1 MQHSRDWMNSQA
13 HFAMNEAAKTMK
25 SIPRIALIS
34 GATGFIGSHL
44 VAKLIRAG
52 WQIHIV
58 SRPNSCLPGIPEF
71 SMVCNHVHDGTAE
84 GMIGI
89 VKDVKPNLVI
99 HLASL
104 FLSQHKPGDIEELI
118 KSNILFGTQLLEA
131 MKTNNVKHFINTGT
145 TWQHYGKQ
153 EYGPVN
159 LYAATKQAFEALI
172 QYYVESDGLQVI
184 TLKLTDSYGLDDPR
198 PKLMNLLKRV
208 AENMQ
213 PLAMSPG
220 EQRIDIVHVD
230 DVVRAYVIAAERL
243 LSGSVERHECYA
255 VRSGLPLQLREL
267 VRVVEYELGRKLP
280 INWGEREYRNREVM
294 EPWEGEL
301 LPGWSAQVDLAQ
313 GIRTLFPGHNLP
325 IHSSKGLHNE

>member
-1 MQHSRDWMNSQA
+1 MNDVA
-13 HFAMNEAAKTMK
+13 ITMK
-25 SIPRIALIS
+25 SSSRIALVS

-44 VAKLIRAG
+44 VPKLIRAG

-58 SRPNSCLPGIPEF
+58 GRENSCPPDIPEF
-71 SMVCNHVHDGTAE
+71 SMVGNHIHDGSTE

-89 VKDVKPNLVI
+89 LKDVKPNLVI

-104 FLSQHKPGDIEELI
+104 FLSQHKPGDVEELI
-118 KSNILFGTQLLEA
+118 KSNMLFGTQLLEA
-131 MKTNNVKHFINTGT
+131 MKINNVKHFINTGT

-153 EYGPVN
+153 EYSPVN

-184 TLKLTDSYGLDDPR
+184 TLKLTDSYGPDDPR

-230 DVVRAYVIAAERL
+230 DVVRAYAMAAERL

-267 VRVVEYELGRKLP
+267 VRMVEHELGRKLP
-280 INWGEREYRNREVM
+280 INWGERTYRVREVM
-294 EPWEGEL
+294 DPWEGGL

-313 GIRTLFPGHNLP
+313 GIRTVFLGQNLP
-325 IHSSKGLHNE
+325 VHLSKGLHNE